1 MCNKVQRERGSYIGQ
16 AIGSWVAQYTGR
28 PMSYICIHS
37 HFYQPPRENPWLE
50 AVEEQDSAYPY
61 HDWNERVTAECYAP
75 NSASRILDNERRIVD
90 IVNNYSRISFDF
102 GPTLLSWL
110 ETFAPRVYQAILSAD
125 RESRE
130 RFSGHGSA
138 LGQAYNHMIMPLANS
153 RDKLTQVAW
162 GIADFEHRF
171 GRRPEGMWLPE
182 TAVDLET
189 LEILAQHGIAFTI
202 LAPRQAKRVRK
213 IGGRNWRD
221 VAGEQIDP
229 TMVYR
234 LRLPSRRSINLFFYD
249 SPISRGVAFE
259 RLLDNGERF
268 AERLVGAFIEDRNWP
283 ELVHIA
289 TDGETYGHHHRH
301 GEMALTYALEHIR
314 NNQLADLTNYGEYL
328 ERHPPTHE
336 VEIFENSSWSCIHG
350 IERWRAACGCNAGHP
365 GWNQA
370 WRGPLRNALDW
381 LRDTLAPRFEAKA
394 REYLK
399 DPWAARQDYIK
410 VVLDRRAENRGEFI
424 ARNATHPLSDS
435 QWVTVFK
442 LMEIQRHL
450 MLMYTSCGWFFDE
463 LSGLETVQVIQY
475 ACRAVQL
482 SQEVLGDQVEDGF
495 LQALAQAK
503 SNIPEHQD
511 GACIYRKFARAAGVD
526 LEKLAAHY
534 AITSLFKSYME
545 PARIYCYSVD
555 QIDHQTLEAGRMK
568 LGLGRARFTSEV
580 TCQSE
585 QIVFAALHFGDHNLH
600 CGTQVFGDEESYHK
614 LVQEM
619 TSAFSAAQIPE
630 VLRVMDNELASTYSV
645 KSMFRDDQRAIL
657 KQILNAPLEEA
668 ERAYGQIY
676 ENHVPLANF
685 LRDLGVPLPKA
696 IAAAAEVA
704 LNSNL
709 RREFASEEM
718 DLEHVRKLLKESH
731 SGGITLDFTTL
742 EYTLRQTLER
752 LSEKFAVE
760 PGDSACLKRLEGIIE
775 MARSLPVETV
785 LWTPQNVWA
794 EVRRNALE
802 EQLQREREGD
812 EEARSWVQH
821 FLSLGDKLKVH
832 VPEDATLL
840 AQTG

>member
-1 MCNKVQRERGSYIGQ
+1 
-16 AIGSWVAQYTGR
+16 
-28 PMSYICIHS
+28 MSYICIHS

-61 HDWNERVTAECYAP
+61 HDWNQRVTAECYAP
-75 NSASRILDNERRIVD
+75 NSASRILDDENRIVD

-110 ETFAPRVYQAILSAD
+110 ETFAPRVYQAVLTAD
-125 RESRE
+125 HESQDH
-130 RFSGHGSA
+130 FGGHGSA
-138 LGQAYNHMIMPLANS
+138 LSQAYNHMIMPLANS
-153 RDKLTQVAW
+153 RDKSTQVVW

-171 GRRPEGMWLPE
+171 ARKPEGMWLPE

-189 LEILAQHGIAFTI
+189 LEILAQHGIAFTV
-202 LAPRQAKRVRK
+202 LAPSQAKRVRK

-249 SPISRGVAFE
+249 GPISRGVAFE

-268 AERLVGAFIEDRNWP
+268 AQRLVGAFNEDRTWP

-289 TDGETYGHHHRH
+289 TDGETYGHHHRY
-301 GEMALTYALEHIR
+301 GEMALTYALEFIR
-314 NNQLADLTNYGEYL
+314 TNQLAEMVNYGEYL

-336 VEIFENSSWSCIHG
+336 VEILENSSWSCIHG

-365 GWNQA
+365 GWNQS

-381 LRDTLAPRFEAKA
+381 LRDTLGPRFEAKA

-399 DPWAARQDYIK
+399 DPWAAREDYIK
-410 VVLDRRAENRGEFI
+410 VVLDRRAESRNAFI
-424 ARNATHPLSDS
+424 ARHATHALSDADR
-435 QWVTVFK
+435 VTAFK

-463 LSGLETVQVIQY
+463 LSGIETVQVIQY

-511 GACIYRKFARAAGVD
+511 GACIYRKFARAAAVD

-534 AITSLFKSYME
+534 AIMSLFKSYAE

-555 QIDHQTLEAGRMK
+555 QMDHQTLEAGRMK
-568 LGLGRARFTSEV
+568 LGLGRARFTSEI

-600 CGTQVFGDEESYHK
+600 CGTQVFRDEETYQR

-619 TSAFSAAQIPE
+619 TSAFSSAQIPE
-630 VLRVMDNELASTYSV
+630 VLRVMDKELASAHSV

-668 ERAYGQIY
+668 EHVYRQIY
-676 ENHVPLANF
+676 EDHVPLANF

-718 DLEHVRKLLKESH
+718 DLDHVRKLLDESRF
-731 SGGITLDFTTL
+731 GGISLDFTTL
-742 EYTLRQTLER
+742 EYTLRQTIER
-752 LSEKFAVE
+752 LSEKFAIAS
-760 PGDSACLKRLEGIIE
+760 GDNACLERLEGIIE
-775 MARSLPVETV
+775 MARTLPFETV

-794 EVRRNALE
+794 EVRRNALG
-802 EQLQREREGD
+802 EQLRREQKGD

-821 FLSLGDKLKVH
+821 FRSLGGKLKVH
-832 VPEDATLL
+832 VPEDATVL

>member
-1 MCNKVQRERGSYIGQ
+1 LALHGT
-16 AIGSWVAQYTGR
+16 IGSRLAWQIGAD
-28 PMSYICIHS
+28 MSYICIHS

-50 AVEEQDSAYPY
+50 AIEQQDSAYPY
-61 HDWNERVTAECYAP
+61 HDWNERVNAECYAP
-75 NSASRILDNERRIVD
+75 NSASRILDHETRIVD

-125 RESRE
+125 RESCE
-130 RFSGHGSA
+130 HFGGHGSA
-138 LGQAYNHMIMPLANS
+138 LSQAYNHMIMPLANS
-153 RDKLTQVAW
+153 RDKSTQVAW

-182 TAVDLET
+182 TAVDSET
-189 LEILAQHGIAFTI
+189 LEILAQRGIAFTI
-202 LAPRQAKRVRK
+202 LAPSQAKRVRK

-221 VAGEQIDP
+221 VTGEQIDP

-249 SPISRGVAFE
+249 GPISRGVAFE

-268 AERLVGAFIEDRNWP
+268 AQRLVGAFIEDRTWP

-289 TDGETYGHHHRH
+289 ADGETYGHHHRH
-301 GEMALTYALEHIR
+301 GEMALTYALEYIR
-314 NNQLADLTNYGEYL
+314 ANQLAELTNYGEYV

-350 IERWRAACGCNAGHP
+350 IERWRAACGCNAGHR
-365 GWNQA
+365 GWNQS
-370 WRGPLRNALDW
+370 WRGPLRDALDW
-381 LRDTLAPRFEAKA
+381 LRDTLALRFETKA

-399 DPWAARQDYIK
+399 DPWAARDDYIK
-410 VVLDRRAENRGEFI
+410 VVLDRRAESRDDFI
-424 ARNATHPLSDS
+424 ARHATHPLSEAER
-435 QWVTVFK
+435 VTTFK
-442 LMEIQRHL
+442 LMEMQRHL

-482 SQEVLGDQVEDGF
+482 SQEVLGDQAEEGF
-495 LQALAQAK
+495 LHALAQAK

-511 GACIYRKFARAAGVD
+511 GACIYRKFARAAAVD
-526 LEKLAAHY
+526 LGKLAAHY
-534 AITSLFKSYME
+534 AITSLFKSYAE
-545 PARIYCYSVD
+545 PAKIYCYSVD
-555 QIDHQTLEAGRMK
+555 ETDHQSLEAGRMK
-568 LGLGRARFTSEV
+568 LALGRARFTSEI
-580 TCQSE
+580 TGEYE

-600 CGTQVFGDEESYHK
+600 CGIQVFRDEETYQN

-619 TSAFSAAQIPE
+619 TSAFTAAEIPE
-630 VLRVMDNELASTYSV
+630 VLHIMGKELSSTYSL
-645 KSMFRDDQRAIL
+645 KSMFRDDQRSVL
-657 KQILNAPLEEA
+657 KQILNAPLAAA
-668 ERAYGQIY
+668 ESAYRQIY
-676 ENHVPLANF
+676 EDHVPLANF

-696 IAAAAEVA
+696 IAAAAEFA

-718 DLEHVRKLLKESH
+718 DLEHVRKILDESR
-731 SGGITLDFTTL
+731 SGGISLDFTTL
-742 EYTLRQTLER
+742 EYTLRQTIER
-752 LSEKFAVE
+752 LSEKLAKE
-760 PGDSACLKRLEGIIE
+760 SGDTTCLERLEGIIE
-775 MARSLPVETV
+775 MTRSLPFEAV

-794 EVRRNALE
+794 EVRRNELGE
-802 EQLQREREGD
+802 HLRREQEGD
-812 EEARSWVQH
+812 EGARAWVQR
-821 FLSLGDKLKVH
+821 FLSLGDKLKVQI
-832 VPEDATLL
+832 PENATLL